1 MQQASN
7 LRVANAN
14 RVSTDMLR
22 SFWIRAPGGN
32 MTTLREAAQA
42 ALDAWDTFSSK
53 QQLLVADA
61 MTDLRAAL
69 AAPEPAV
76 KKIPPRKFP
85 DDEPE
90 PTQKPMTEEQIRKL
104 LAKHRSNIEGKK
116 RCDPWYEYLATVRA
130 VERHHGIGPAR
141 GE

>member
-1 MQQASN
+1 
-7 LRVANAN
+7 
-14 RVSTDMLR
+14 
-22 SFWIRAPGGN
+22 

-69 AAPEPAV
+69 AAPEPTQEPNNAFA
-76 KKIPPRKFP
+76 IAILT
-85 DDEPE
+85 DDYRIDRLV
-90 PTQKPMTEEQIRKL
+90 IRIDTIL
-104 LAKHRSNIEGKK
+104 
-116 RCDPWYEYLATVRA
+116 
-130 VERHHGIGPAR
+130 GIGPAR